1 MFKTR
6 YSTLQFAIVYF
17 INLHLAQGIII
28 VPKLVSRTGLLLSTL
43 LLVCIAGV
51 NFITA
56 THVLE
61 AMGIAN
67 ACYRLE
73 TRRESVTKELDVSRQ
88 LLACKLIELY
98 IALAN

>member
-6 YSTLQFAIVYF
+6 YSTLQFAFIYF
-17 INLHLAQGIII
+17 VNLHLAQGIII

-43 LLVCIAGV
+43 LLACIAGV

-56 THVLE
+56 THILE
-61 AMGIAN
+61 AMSIAN

-73 TRRESVTKELDVSRQ
+73 TRRKESVTAKELDVSQ
-88 LLACKLIELY
+88 LLT
-98 IALAN
+98 